1 METLSIEDWALRHL
15 TLDAA
20 DMVVPDFLIA
30 NGGDMYGR
38 GIDLQVTQ
46 GGQNASMSGMTVYLF
61 WRHENGNQDMT
72 KATPVSGGTGRFRIY
87 YPPAMLRDGGEVLAR
102 ISIYI
107 GSQKQT
113 GSRNFRIIV
122 EPNPIDEDE
131 VMADENFSLFLQAV
145 DDLNNLEAIIESAE
159 SERVSAENTRKSNE
173 TIRQNNETARKN
185 AETSRASS
193 ETAREDAEADREAAE
208 KTRQQNE
215 STRQNNESTRKGNE
229 TGRTSAE
236 SSRVKAEQTRAS
248 EWDALK
254 SRFASSVE
262 ASNAATLQAKAAAAS
277 VDNAIRNALGS
288 ATGIGDQLK
297 AIDTLARNSCT
308 GGMFVNGRWY
318 VKREGISWG
327 GGRLTVHGSGLSIGR
342 MLLPTSMCQAAK
354 AYETS
359 KSALALAESM
369 ALLVEEMSA
378 DVEGLQEAVATLAR
392 KAGSYPFRIGKS
404 LYVRGVTYASGRLTV
419 PTASYDGGRM
429 KISAM

>member
-1 METLSIEDWALRHL
+1 MATLSIEDWALRPL

-46 GGQNASMSGMTVYLF
+46 GGQNATMTGMTVYLF

-72 KATPVSGGTGRFRIY
+72 KATSVSGSTGRFRIY
-87 YPPAMLRDGGEVLAR
+87 YPPAMLREGGEVLAR

-122 EPNPIDEDE
+122 EPNPIDDDE
-131 VMADENFSLFLQAV
+131 AMSDENFSLFLQAV
-145 DDLNNLEAIIESAE
+145 EDLNQLEASVEKAE
-159 SERVSAENTRKSNE
+159 AARVTAENTRKSNE
-173 TIRQNNETARKN
+173 GTRQSNETKRK
-185 AETSRASS
+185 E
-193 ETAREDAEADREAAE
+193 AEADRATAEKERDDAEKARAEAE
-208 KTRQQNE
+208 KTRQGNE
-215 STRQNNESTRKGNE
+215 STRQKNETTRKQNE

-236 SSRVKAEQTRAS
+236 TSRVEAEETRAS

-262 ASNAATLQAKAAAAS
+262 ASNAATLQAQAAAAS
-277 VDNAIRNALGS
+277 VDEAIRNALGS
-288 ATGIGDQLK
+288 AAGIGDQLK

-308 GGMFVNGRWY
+308 GGMFVNGSWY
-318 VKREGISWG
+318 VKHEDVAWG
-327 GGRLTVHGSGLSIGR
+327 GERLAVHGSGLSLGR
-342 MLLPTSMCQAAK
+342 MLLPTTRCQAAR
-354 AYETS
+354 AYETAA
-359 KSALALAESM
+359 SALSLAESM
-369 ALLVEEMSA
+369 ASLVEAMSA

-404 LYVRGVTYASGRLTV
+404 LYVRGVTYAAGRLTV
-419 PTASYDGGRM
+419 PTASYVDGRM